1 MELRQF
7 IAELKG
13 RGVYRMTAIYSAG
26 AWVLLQVADVVVP
39 AVGLPESSITVL
51 LVLAAIGFPI
61 ALVLSWLFDLTPQ
74 GLVDAR
80 PVTAPGERV
89 SWSRTHIVEFA
100 LIILLALLVGYLY
113 LDRLAYQQSE
123 QERVEQRVPERASI
137 AVMPFVNMSDVSDME
152 YLGDGLA
159 EEILNLLAKLGELN
173 VAARTSSFYFKDK
186 EVDIQTIGAHLGV
199 AHVLEG
205 SVRYQGDR
213 VRVTAQLIK
222 ADDGFHLWSE
232 TYDRE
237 PKDLLALQ
245 DDIARQ
251 VVNSLH
257 VLLSPDSRE
266 ALSSATTVD
275 PLAYDYYL
283 RGRAYLRLPQ
293 DEANLEFAVEL
304 FRKAVAQY
312 PAFADAYAGLCKG
325 HLGLYS
331 ISRDVTHFE
340 SAESACHRALT
351 LDRRAASVYVALGDL
366 YRSSGQYD
374 KAISEFDTALSLNRM
389 LPDAHLGLGDTY
401 LERSEPEAAE
411 QHYRSAIELQPNY
424 WQALMSM
431 GNFLFQVGRVGEAI
445 PYYRRISELMPE
457 SETAF
462 NNMGAAYFVTGDFER
477 ASAAWRRSL
486 DLAPSSTAFSNVASS
501 EFFLG
506 HYDRALA
513 LYHKAVELAP
523 EDYELWGNLA
533 DAYRHSDYGVE
544 MAEPMYRNAIRL
556 AESRL
561 RINASDAGTLALAGH
576 YHASIGDRETALEY
590 LDKARDLAPGN
601 MYVNYNLAT
610 ALAALGDLDQA
621 VQAVK
626 RSLAAGYPWHIAAA
640 DANLG
645 GLRDRAEFQAMNPGR
660 TGGVP
665 AGAEGR

>member
-39 AVGLPESSITVL
+39 AVGLPESSITAL

-61 ALVLSWLFDLTPQ
+61 ALVLAWLFDLTPE
-74 GLVDAR
+74 GVVDAT
-80 PVTAPGERV
+80 PVTAPGEKV

-113 LDRLAYQQSE
+113 LDRLAYQSSE
-123 QERVEQRVPERASI
+123 QERVAQPVAERASI
-137 AVMPFVNMSDVSDME
+137 AVMPFVNMSDVADME

-159 EEILNLLAKLGELN
+159 EEILNLLAQLDELN
-173 VAARTSSFYFKDK
+173 VAARTSSFYFKNR
-186 EVDIQTIGAHLGV
+186 EVDIQMIGEHLGV

-213 VRVTAQLIK
+213 IRVTAQLIK
-222 ADDGFHLWSE
+222 AEDGFHVWSE

-266 ALSSATTVD
+266 ALSRVTAVD

-283 RGRAYLRLPQ
+283 RGRAYLRLPR
-293 DEANLEFAVEL
+293 DEANLKFAVEL
-304 FRKAVAQY
+304 FRKAVAQHA
-312 PAFADAYAGLCKG
+312 AFADAYAGLCDG
-325 HLGLYS
+325 LLGLYS
-331 ISRDVTHFE
+331 IGLDVTHFE
-340 SAESACHRALT
+340 AAESACHRALT
-351 LDRRAASVYVALGDL
+351 LDRRAASVYIALGNL

-374 KAISEFDTALSLNRM
+374 QAIGEFNTALSLNRT

-401 LERSEPEAAE
+401 MQKSEPETAE
-411 QHYRSAIELQPNY
+411 QHYRRAIELQPNY

-431 GNFLFQVGRVGEAI
+431 GNFLFQVGRVEEAI

-477 ASAAWRRSL
+477 ASSAWQRSL
-486 DLAPSSTAFSNVASS
+486 DLAPSSTAYSNVASS
-501 EFFLG
+501 EFFLE
-506 HYDRALA
+506 HYDRAIS

-533 DAYRHSDYGVE
+533 DAYRHSDYGLE
-544 MAEPMYRNAIRL
+544 MSEPMYRNAIRL
-556 AESRL
+556 AENRL
-561 RINASDAGTLALAGH
+561 RINASDADTLALAGH
-576 YHASIGDRETALEY
+576 YCASIGERE
-590 LDKARDLAPGN
+590 KAVKFISDAAALAPGN
-601 MYVNYNLAT
+601 MYVDYNAAT
-610 ALAALGDLDQA
+610 AWAALGERERALQA
-621 VQAVK
+621 VERAVA
-626 RSLAAGYPWHIAAA
+626 SGYPRHIAAA
-640 DANLG
+640 DANLET
-645 GLRDRAEFQAMNPGR
+645 LRESDRFRAL
-660 TGGVP
+660 TG
-665 AGAEGR
+665 AQR